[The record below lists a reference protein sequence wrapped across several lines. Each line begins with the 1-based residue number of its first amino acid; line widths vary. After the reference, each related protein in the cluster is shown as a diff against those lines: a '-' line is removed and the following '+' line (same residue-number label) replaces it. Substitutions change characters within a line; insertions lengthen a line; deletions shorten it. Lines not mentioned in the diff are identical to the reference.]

1 MKAALNSLD
10 FLVVQEIIVS
20 DTANVG
26 SPCPVSRA
34 GCRVRFVDPVR
45 TARAKVS
52 HCGKLSHGKQGLPMF
67 L

>member
-1 MKAALNSLD
+1 MKTALNSLD
-10 FLVVQEIIVS
+10 FLVAQEIIVS

-26 SPCPVSRA
+26 SPCAVSRA
-34 GCRVRFVDPVR
+34 GYRVRFANSVW
-45 TARAKVS
+45 TANAKVS